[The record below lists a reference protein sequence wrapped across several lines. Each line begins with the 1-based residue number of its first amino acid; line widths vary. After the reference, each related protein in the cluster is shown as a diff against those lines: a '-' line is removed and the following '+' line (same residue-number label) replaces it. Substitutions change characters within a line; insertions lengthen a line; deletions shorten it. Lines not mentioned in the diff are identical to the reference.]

1 MAIDRARALFL
12 VGFLAASG
20 CVITTDDD
28 DDDAGDAGAPGEGGK
43 TETGGRATTGGESA
57 SGGTIGNP
65 AGDGGAGGAD
75 ESGTA
80 GDGGALTTSG
90 GSSGGDAAGGPATG
104 GGADGGTSTTE
115 AGAGGGPGGAGGNPG
130 NDGGAGSEPICDDTE
145 GELGG
150 CEEILPDPSCE
161 GIADFQQGKCE
172 SAAVNFKPRI
182 AEAVQGCIK
191 GQTALELCDAG
202 LTYICADAAIQT
214 ACVDDDAALD
224 SCAEILTT
232 CEDQDEAV
240 EIEACLT
247 YLSALTPAGKAEMT
261 TCMADWCDLYTCA
274 EGL

>member
-28 DDDAGDAGAPGEGGK
+28 DDDSGDAGAPGEGGNV
-43 TETGGRATTGGESA
+43 TGGRAASGGESA
-57 SGGTIGNP
+57 SGGTLGEP
-65 AGDGGAGGAD
+65 PGAGGAGGTD
-75 ESGTA
+75 EPGTA
-80 GDGGALTTSG
+80 GDGGAFITSG
-90 GSSGGDAAGGPATG
+90 GSSGEAGGPAAG
-104 GGADGGTSTTE
+104 GAADGGTSASE
-115 AGAGGGPGGAGGNPG
+115 AGAGGAQGGEGGNPG
-130 NDGGAGSEPICDDTE
+130 ADGGAGSEPICDDSE

-150 CEEILPDPSCE
+150 CDLIELDPSCE
-161 GIADFQQGKCE
+161 GLADFQRGQCE
-172 SAAVNFKPRI
+172 GAAVNFKPRI

-191 GQTALELCDAG
+191 GQTPLELCDAK
-202 LTYICADAAIQT
+202 LTYLCTDAAIQT

-224 SCAEILTT
+224 SCAEILTG
-232 CEDQDEAV
+232 CEDQNEPV
-240 EIEACLT
+240 ELEACLT